1 MIGIIVHHSTLHF
14 GIPSPHLFPQIDIPG
29 EGDTSGV
36 KRVNH
41 VSDAFLAVTPSLV
54 LLILL
59 AEDQE
64 IVRDLG

>member
-1 MIGIIVHHSTLHF
+1 MGPTLRSTLVF
-14 GIPSPHLFPQIDIPG
+14 LPRIFPQIDIPG
-29 EGDTSGV
+29 EGDTSGT

-41 VSDAFLAVTPSLV
+41 VLRPIVAVTPFFV